1 MQRLGGVSRI
11 SGGGWRAPS
20 IRVRLLALALAPL
33 ALVLPVLVAILA
45 SWGSEY
51 FDRLMVTKVRSDLAV
66 AHGYFERVQAGV
78 GHAVQALAGS
88 ERLARARRAHDTGA
102 LNTLLADARTQ
113 LQLDFLLLLDA
124 HGCLP
129 DARPALCL
137 ADWPVERAA
146 LAGQGRTELDVFSPT
161 LLAQL
166 SPGLAG
172 QAAMALRPNDKAAPT
187 TRSQENRGLLIHT
200 AAPVLDA
207 DGRLQ
212 GVLAGGVLLN
222 RNLEFI
228 DHLNAVVYPRDALPF
243 GSQGTAT
250 LFLGDVRVATNVRLF
265 AGERAIGTRVSAT
278 VNQAVLQEGG
288 VWLNRAFVVQDWY
301 VSGYMP
307 LMDSHQR
314 RVGMLYVGFLEEPL
328 VRAKR
333 AALGLVVALFIVV
346 MGGASLLAV
355 WWARGIYLPIQRMQA
370 TMRAWGAGKLSARVG
385 PLTPLD
391 EMAELARH
399 FDRLLDQLQSQTEA
413 LQQWGNALDGEVA
426 RRTQDLSQALAD
438 LRSAQHQLVRQEK
451 LAAMGQLTAGVAHEI
466 NNPVAVIQGNLDILI
481 DVLGPQGCEPV
492 RDEIRLIREQI
503 HRIRMIVAK
512 LLQFSRPTEYVGYLE
527 PIALDALVQDGLLLV
542 GHLLRRTSIAITQQL
557 DSSRLVVGNKGELQ
571 QVLINLLV
579 NAIQAMPEGGVL
591 TLSSEDWDEAGMPIG
606 VRLSVS
612 DTGPGIPPAHLDKLF
627 QPFFTADKAD
637 GNGLGLW
644 VSQGIV
650 ERYGGNLTAANRP
663 EGGSCFTVW
672 LRLEAL
678 G

>member
-1 MQRLGGVSRI
+1 MSRI

-33 ALVLPVLVAILA
+33 AMVLPVLVAILA

-66 AHGYFERVQAGV
+66 AHGYFERVQAGI

-88 ERLARARRAHDTGA
+88 EQLARARRTHDTRA
-102 LNTLLADARTQ
+102 LNTLLADARTR

-124 HGCLP
+124 HGCAP
-129 DARPALCL
+129 DVRPTLCL

-146 LAGQGRTELDVFSPT
+146 LGGQGRTELDVFEPE
-161 LLAQL
+161 LLTRL

-172 QAAMALRPNDKAAPT
+172 HAAIALRPTADAAPT
-187 TRSQENRGLLIHT
+187 RRAQEHRGLLIHT
-200 AAPVLDA
+200 AAPVQDA
-207 DGRLQ
+207 DGRLL

-222 RNLEFI
+222 RNLDFI
-228 DHLNAVVYPRDALPF
+228 DHLNAVAYPRDALPF

-250 LFLGDVRVATNVRLF
+250 LFLEDVRVATNVRLF

-278 VNQAVLQEGG
+278 VNQAVLQQGG
-288 VWLNRAFVVQDWY
+288 VWLDRAFVVQDWY

-328 VRAKR
+328 ARAKR

-346 MGGASLLAV
+346 MGGASVLAA
-355 WWARGIYLPIQRMQA
+355 WWARSIYRPIQRMQA
-370 TMRAWGAGKLSARVG
+370 TMRAWRAGNLNARVG

-413 LQQWGNALDGEVA
+413 LQRWGNALDGEVA
-426 RRTQDLSQALAD
+426 HRTQDLSRALSE

-481 DVLGPQGCEPV
+481 DIIGPHGCEPV
-492 RDEIRLIREQI
+492 RDEIRLIREQV

-512 LLQFSRPTEYVGYLE
+512 LLQFARPTDYVGYLE

-542 GHLLRRTSIAITQQL
+542 GHLLRRTSITVVSQL
-557 DSSRLVVGNKGELQ
+557 DSPRQVVGNKGELQ

-579 NAIQAMPEGGVL
+579 NAIQVMPEGGVL
-591 TLSSEDWDEAGMPIG
+591 TLASEDWDEAGMPVG
-606 VRLSVS
+606 VRLSVA
-612 DTGPGIPPAHLDKLF
+612 DTGPGIPPEHLDKLF

-650 ERYGGNLTAANRP
+650 ERYGGNLTAENQAG
-663 EGGSCFTVW
+663 GGSRFTVW
-672 LRLEAL
+672 LRLEVL

>member
-11 SGGGWRAPS
+11 SGGNWRAPS
-20 IRVRLLALALAPL
+20 IRLRLLALALAPL
-33 ALVLPVLVAILA
+33 AMVLPVLVAILA

-88 ERLARARRAHDTGA
+88 ERLAPARRAHDAGA

-187 TRSQENRGLLIHT
+187 TRSQESR
-200 AAPVLDA
+200 
-207 DGRLQ
+207 
-212 GVLAGGVLLN
+212 GVLLN